1 MLIKNRNLYNYF
13 LLFGDVQANKSKS
26 TKSGT
31 SKKLSPESETFRKL
45 VITSNCPAGEAI
57 GGKAALSF
65 GRPMTQAV
73 LHAIHKKAGK
83 NGQVIK
89 L

>member
-1 MLIKNRNLYNYF
+1 M
-13 LLFGDVQANKSKS
+13 QANKSKS
-26 TKSGT
+26 SKST
-31 SKKLSPESETFRKL
+31 SKTSSKKLSPESETFRKL
-45 VITSNCPAGEAI
+45 VITSNCPPGEAI

>member
-1 MLIKNRNLYNYF
+1 MLR
-13 LLFGDVQANKSKS
+13 
-26 TKSGT
+26 T
-31 SKKLSPESETFRKL
+31 L
-45 VITSNCPAGEAI
+45 VHGSNCPAGEAI

-83 NGQVIK
+83 NGQIIK